1 MSTTRATLP
10 KTIKDTASVFAIL
23 TKRRRSRDK
32 GEQINPERV
41 QRVKLKDTSRR
52 SSNRLV
58 ITLDNY
64 DGLIYGDDLLM
75 RKGTLI
81 GFRFGY
87 PSSDR
92 DAGDFVIKKRK
103 PNGPSIDLECHEA
116 KRNKHSRKP
125 QNRTWT
131 DVRRSDVARHLLA
144 RMGFS
149 GSNLHVDD
157 SELVLPI
164 VTQHKQGDY
173 QFLEDLADEEG
184 KDFWFD
190 EDGAHWEEPKRNQKP
205 ASRYRY
211 KKGLIGIGNVI
222 GDPEIED
229 FSNMVP
235 GRIRVRGID
244 PKTGEEYVVSASD
257 SSDPQE
263 KVKNL
268 IRLATTDAFMTPEE
282 GDQDASGND
291 GFEVEDNIGAR
302 SKAEA
307 KTAVDTLY
315 KKYRYGGLKVK
326 IPLIG
331 DPFLFPRTISEVW
344 GLGPT
349 IDGYFWVK
357 AVDHDMK
364 PGSIYRSVVE
374 LNKDGLNKKGSGKGK
389 SQHESTYWQDN
400 VHGRPLHLVSG
411 KGGLG

>member
-1 MSTTRATLP
+1 MSTGRNPGP
-10 KTIKDTASVFAIL
+10 KSLQDTASVFAIL
-23 TKRRRSRDK
+23 TKRRRRKDK

-41 QRVKLKDTSRR
+41 LRIRFKDTSKR

-103 PNGPSIDLECHEA
+103 PNGTAIDLECHEA

-131 DVRRSDVARHLLA
+131 DVRRSDVARHLLS

-157 SELVLPI
+157 SELVLPHI
-164 VTQHKQGDY
+164 TQYKIADY

-184 KDFWFD
+184 KEFWFD
-190 EDGAHWEEPKRNQKP
+190 DDGAHWEEPKRNQKP
-205 ASRYRY
+205 KNRYRY
-211 KKGLIGIGNVI
+211 RKGLIGIGNVI

-229 FSNMVP
+229 FSSHVP

-257 SSDPQE
+257 SDDPQE

-268 IRLATTDAFMTPEE
+268 IKLASTDAFLTPEE

-291 GFEVEDNIGAR
+291 GFEIEENIGAR
-302 SKAEA
+302 SKEEA

-326 IPLIG
+326 VPIIG
-331 DPFLFPRTISEVW
+331 DPFVFPRTIAELW
-344 GLGPT
+344 GLGAAV
-349 IDGYFWVK
+349 DGYFWVK
-357 AVDHDMK
+357 EVEHDLK
-364 PGSIYRSVVE
+364 PGQIYKTMVS
-374 LNKDGLNKKGSGKGK
+374 LNKDGLNKKKGRGKTK
-389 SQHESTYWQDN
+389 HQSTYWQDD
-400 VHGRPLHLVSG
+400 VHAQPLHITPG
-411 KGGLG
+411 KGGLA